1 MKKIFVVFFAVV
13 LLSSVVFANGSGD
26 SSDGTKVVGFSQVDN
41 QNPWRLA
48 ETESIKSEAAARGY
62 ELKYSDGQA
71 IQANQI
77 AAVRDFIAQGV
88 DGIILAPKTST
99 GWEPVLREA
108 KDAGIPVVL
117 VDRDVEAPKDLVVTF
132 IGSDFVEEG
141 ERIAQMMIEDLG
153 EGPLNVAE
161 LQGQPGADPTID
173 RKKGFENVINK
184 YPNINITLSQT
195 GEFNRTQGKQV
206 MEAFLQSDG
215 DNIDVVYAHNDDMAI
230 GAIQAIKEYGLT
242 PGEDIYVASIDGV
255 RDAFVAM
262 RDGELNICV
271 ECSPLLG
278 PKAYDA
284 LESAWR
290 GEELPDWIVQ
300 LDNAFRRDDVTQAV
314 LDERKY

>member
-1 MKKIFVVFFAVV
+1 MKKIFVVFLAVA

-71 IQANQI
+71 VQANQI

-108 KDAGIPVVL
+108 RDAGIPVVL

-141 ERIAQMMIEDLG
+141 ERIAQMMIEESG
-153 EGPLNVAE
+153 RRSSERCGASGSAGSGSHHRPQEG
-161 LQGQPGADPTID
+161 
-173 RKKGFENVINK
+173 F
-184 YPNINITLSQT
+184 
-195 GEFNRTQGKQV
+195 
-206 MEAFLQSDG
+206 
-215 DNIDVVYAHNDDMAI
+215 
-230 GAIQAIKEYGLT
+230 
-242 PGEDIYVASIDGV
+242 
-255 RDAFVAM
+255 
-262 RDGELNICV
+262 
-271 ECSPLLG
+271 
-278 PKAYDA
+278 
-284 LESAWR
+284 
-290 GEELPDWIVQ
+290 
-300 LDNAFRRDDVTQAV
+300 
-314 LDERKY
+314 